1 MQELREQAEWHDTFF
16 FCICT
21 VIFFKDILLYQLS
34 LVAFNEHIIYTLVYM
49 YKNKY
54 TCSFYRQTVAR
65 KIVEL

>member
-16 FCICT
+16 VFALLF
-21 VIFFKDILLYQLS
+21 FFKDILLYQLS
-34 LVAFNEHIIYTLVYM
+34 LVAFNEHIIYI
-49 YKNKY
+49 Y

>member
-16 FCICT
+16 VFALLF
-21 VIFFKDILLYQLS
+21 FFKDILLYQLS

-49 YKNKY
+49 YKIKY